1 MSVSRTAPAD
11 PRASVIDVRSV
22 ISIAL
27 VATAYIV
34 FAEIGFSM
42 AYATK
47 QVTAVWPPAGIAVAC
62 LLVFGYRIWPGVF
75 LGAFVSNA
83 LSHEPLLTAAA
94 IAVGNTL
101 GPVVGVYLL
110 RHVGRFDPALE
121 RVSDVIA
128 FVLVASAAGMTV
140 TATNGT
146 LNLALSGI
154 IPWSAFGSTWRLWWT
169 GDAMGVLIFAPLILT
184 WLTPTARARVTW
196 VSAIEAAALGA
207 ALVIASA
214 LVFLKPL
221 ASGYDVYP
229 VLIWAALRFRQRI
242 VALAVVTISAI
253 AIWGSANGL
262 GPFSEGTLD
271 ARLSGLVTFVAML
284 AVSGLILGAVIAE
297 RRQASALAHAAE
309 RRFRLL
315 AETVPQMVWM
325 ADGAGWIDWC
335 NERWYEFTGQTADEA
350 AGWGWQRAYH
360 PDDYQRMMRDWPR
373 SIATGEPFSI
383 DSRIRRH
390 DGDYRWFLVRAEPMR
405 DERGTVTRWCG
416 TNTDVD
422 AQKRELQQTTRIADT
437 LQAFFLP
444 GALPQR
450 SDLRFDALYLTAEQT
465 AFVGGDWYDAF
476 DFPDGRIMVSIGDV
490 AGHGVAAA
498 MTAARMRQSILAA
511 ALDSNDPS
519 TILAKT
525 NVLLR
530 LQESTIVTAL
540 VAIIDPGLGAM
551 RFASAGHPPPVI
563 GASTIPARILSCS
576 GIPLGVDSDLRLQTH
591 TVPLAPDAVVCF
603 YSDGITEFKR
613 DVLAAEASLVQA
625 VAAIVKAD
633 TWPQP
638 ALAVQRAV
646 MGSSKAID
654 DAVIVVL
661 QLSPA
666 PDGQISDE
674 PAARKTWLFHS
685 SDAYFAHAARH
696 ELMAFLRDYGASEE
710 DLARSELIIGELL
723 ANTVKHAPGVVRL
736 EIDCLGVHPV
746 LTIADAGPGLPN
758 FAVKLPEDELEEDGR
773 GLYLVGTLAD
783 AVSVDSNDGLGTTMT
798 VALPI
803 ARGARSV

>member
-1 MSVSRTAPAD
+1 MSDSQTAPAERRPYVLD
-11 PRASVIDVRSV
+11 ARYIIA
-22 ISIAL
+22 IAL

-34 FAEIGFSM
+34 FAEIGFSL

-47 QVTAVWPPAGIAVAC
+47 QVTAVWPPTGIAVAC

-94 IAVGNTL
+94 IAVGNTM

-110 RHVGRFDPALE
+110 RSIGRFDPALE
-121 RVSDVIA
+121 RVSDVVA
-128 FVLVASAAGMTV
+128 FVLVASAAAMTV

-154 IPWSAFGSTWRLWWT
+154 IPWSAFAPTWRLWWT

-196 VSAIEAAALGA
+196 VQAVEAAALGA
-207 ALVIASA
+207 ALVVASA

-253 AIWGSANGL
+253 AIWGSVHGL
-262 GPFSEGTLD
+262 GPFTEGTLD
-271 ARLSGLVTFVAML
+271 VRLSGLVTFVAML

-297 RRQASALAHAAE
+297 RRQAGAQAAAAE
-309 RRFRLL
+309 QRFRLL

-325 ADGAGWIDWC
+325 ADGTGWIDWC
-335 NERWYEFTGQTADEA
+335 NERWYEFTGQSADEA

-360 PDDYQRMMRDWPR
+360 PDDYQKMMRDWPR

-383 DSRIRRH
+383 ESRIRRH
-390 DGDYRWFLVRAEPMR
+390 DGGYRWFLVGAEPMR
-405 DERGTVTRWCG
+405 DERGTVTRWYG

-422 AQKRELQQTTRIADT
+422 AQTRELQQTTRIADT

-511 ALDSNDPS
+511 ALDSDDPS
-519 TILAKT
+519 MILAKT
-525 NVLLR
+525 NDLLR

-540 VAIIDPGLGAM
+540 VALIDPGLTTM
-551 RFASAGHPPPVI
+551 YFASAGHPPPVI
-563 GASTIPARILSCS
+563 GASAIPARILACS

-591 TVPLAPDAVVCF
+591 VVPLAPDAIVLF
-603 YSDGITEFKR
+603 YSDGVTEFKR
-613 DVLAAEASLVQA
+613 DVLSAEASLVQA
-625 VAAIVKAD
+625 VSAMVKTD
-633 TWPQP
+633 TWPHP

-646 MGSSKAID
+646 MGSNKATD

-666 PDGQISDE
+666 PSGPGSDD
-674 PAARKTWLFHS
+674 PTARKTWLFHS

-696 ELMAFLRDYGASEE
+696 ELIAFLRDYGASEE
-710 DLARSELIIGELL
+710 DLSRSELIIGELL
-723 ANTVKHAPGVVRL
+723 ANTVRHAPGVVRL
-736 EIDCLGVHPV
+736 EIDCHGVHPV
-746 LTIADAGPGLPN
+746 LTISDAGPGLPN
-758 FAVKLPEDELEEDGR
+758 FAVKLPDELEEDGR

-783 AVSVDSNDGLGTTMT
+783 EVSVDSNDGLGTTMT

-803 ARGARSV
+803 ARATS